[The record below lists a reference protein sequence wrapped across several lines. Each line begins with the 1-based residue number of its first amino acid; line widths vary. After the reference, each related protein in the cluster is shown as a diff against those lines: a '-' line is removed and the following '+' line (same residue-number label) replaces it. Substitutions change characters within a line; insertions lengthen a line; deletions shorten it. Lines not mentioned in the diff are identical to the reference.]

1 MAMTPFYKN
10 IQPLYTHY
18 IISLEIWHQ
27 IANSRRIETFCM
39 NTIRILF
46 RDRIVLSSFQ
56 KQTHIIHQLSLSWH
70 RLCTDVMG
78 ML

>member
-1 MAMTPFYKN
+1 
-10 IQPLYTHY
+10 
-18 IISLEIWHQ
+18 
-27 IANSRRIETFCM
+27 M

-46 RDRIVLSSFQ
+46 RDRIILSSFQ
-56 KQTHIIHQLSLSWH
+56 KQTHIIYQLSLSWH